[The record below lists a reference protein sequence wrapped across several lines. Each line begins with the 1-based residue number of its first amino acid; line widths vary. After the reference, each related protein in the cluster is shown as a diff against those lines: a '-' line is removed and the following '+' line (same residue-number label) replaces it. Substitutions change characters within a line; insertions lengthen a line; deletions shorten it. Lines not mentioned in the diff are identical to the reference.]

1 MVKFSA
7 LILFCFSQHLFSY
20 QINYMEL
27 RKISETSIYM
37 ATFKKAAYLKKKQ
50 LNNPDQKFDPHPV
63 SDKNDWDFQPSFEKI
78 ARSVVE
84 SNDLYV
90 HKISWKADRIEI
102 TISCSDDK
110 NNPIGPAMSDIEK
123 VHRSLYSELEKME
136 NINNLISRYEVF
148 RSSNQVTSI

>member
-1 MVKFSA
+1 
-7 LILFCFSQHLFSY
+7 
-20 QINYMEL
+20 
-27 RKISETSIYM
+27 M
-37 ATFKKAAYLKKKQ
+37 AIFKKAAYLKKKQ
-50 LNNPDQKFDPHPV
+50 LNNPDQKFDPPPV
-63 SDKNDWDFQPSFEKI
+63 SDTNDWDFQPSFEKI